1 MHPTLLIFNP
11 MADHGRTGQ
20 KASDL
25 RAMIEKL
32 GGADWHATEY
42 PAHASEVA
50 SGAVERGY
58 QTVVALGGD
67 GTVHEVINGLMRCPP
82 ALRPRLG
89 IVPLGSGNDFAH
101 AVGVPSNP
109 QDAIERVF
117 AGRPR
122 RVDVALIRDGSGRS
136 EYWNNMCGIGFDAA
150 INIRSRKIKR
160 LNGFL
165 MYLTATLQSIVLNF
179 EAPRL
184 KVQYDGGAL
193 DQPIM
198 ALTVGNGIREGG
210 GFTMTPDA
218 KVDDGLLDFVYI
230 HQLSQLRLLQ
240 LLPMV
245 MKGTHIKERD
255 VSVARATRLVIDSD
269 RALPIHIDGELFAP
283 YEADVRH
290 VEVEIV
296 PAAVE
301 VLV

>member
-1 MHPTLLIFNP
+1 MHPILLIFNP

-32 GGADWHATEY
+32 GGADWEATAY

-50 SGAVERGY
+50 AAAADQGY

-82 ALRPRLG
+82 DRRPRLG
-89 IVPLGSGNDFAH
+89 IVPLGSGNDFGF
-101 AVGVPSNP
+101 AVGVPPNP

-117 AGRPR
+117 AGQPR
-122 RVDVALIRDGSGRS
+122 RVDVALIRDGTGRS
-136 EYWNNMCGIGFDAA
+136 EYWNNSCGLGFDAA

-165 MYLTATLQSIVLNF
+165 MYLTATLQSIALNF
-179 EAPRL
+179 EAPHL
-184 KVQYDGGAL
+184 KVQYDGGQL
-193 DQPIM
+193 DQPVM
-198 ALTVGNGIREGG
+198 LLTLGNGTREGG
-210 GFTMTPDA
+210 GFVTTPEA

-230 HQLSQLRLLQ
+230 HQISQLRLLQ

-245 MKGTHIKERD
+245 MKGTHITQQD
-255 VSVARATRLVIDSD
+255 VSYARTSRLVLDSD

-290 VEVEIV
+290 VEVEVV

>member
-1 MHPTLLIFNP
+1 MHPVLLIFNP
-11 MADHGRTGQ
+11 IADHGRTGQ

-50 SGAVERGY
+50 AAAAEQGY

-67 GTVHEVINGLMRCPP
+67 GTVHEVINGLMRCAPER
-82 ALRPRLG
+82 RPRLG
-89 IVPLGSGNDFAH
+89 VVPLGSGNDFAY

-117 AGRPR
+117 AGQPR
-122 RVDVALIRDGSGRS
+122 AVDVALIRDGTGRS
-136 EYWNNMCGIGFDAA
+136 EYWSNSCGMGFDAA

-160 LNGFL
+160 LNGFV
-165 MYLTATLQSIVLNF
+165 MYLTATLQSIALNF

-184 KVQYDGGAL
+184 KVQYDGGVL

-198 ALTVGNGIREGG
+198 MLTLGNGTREGG
-210 GFTMTPDA
+210 GFVTTPEA

-230 HQLSQLRLLQ
+230 HQISQLRLLQ

-245 MKGTHIKERD
+245 MKGTHIHQPD
-255 VSVARATRLVIDSD
+255 VSYARTSRLVLDSD

-290 VEVEIV
+290 VEVEVV
-296 PAAVE
+296 PAAIN
-301 VLV
+301 VLT